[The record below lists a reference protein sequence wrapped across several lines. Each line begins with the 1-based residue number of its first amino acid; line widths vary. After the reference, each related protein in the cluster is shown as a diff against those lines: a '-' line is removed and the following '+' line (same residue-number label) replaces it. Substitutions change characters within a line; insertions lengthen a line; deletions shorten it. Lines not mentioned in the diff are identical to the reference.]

1 MVHSSSID
9 GANNGSDIPMM
20 IPHLPMPSLSR
31 SRRVQQR
38 QWFPSRTNVDLAN
51 QSITA
56 LNQLANSYPSQRD
69 HQHRHRPL
77 TSSTYAPSYAK
88 QLPPSVAHRLQ
99 QRVYTA
105 AARYSRSI
113 NNGTITNNG
122 GTKSGD
128 RNISDSSSSLLSS
141 SADLSFSNIDRLSSH
156 ISAMNHYTSPPP
168 AKLIIAANV
177 SLPQV
182 AGTAKLLDIVPA
194 AIAATYA
201 DPSSLHRPIHEV
213 KPARRAFL
221 CAPDQYRLL
230 LKRMHH
236 GGMLSYTTTP
246 MCVNGL
252 FGVAKDGD
260 SIRLIIDCR
269 PVNALLVPSPHV
281 ALPTPDLITKFHVPL
296 DQPLFAAKVDLSD
309 YYHRIKMPSAWHR
322 YFALPPVQ
330 AGDIGSDIGYSSD
343 TIVYPCITTLPMG
356 FSHAVYLAQAAHE
369 HLIDTRVPLLSS
381 RDRVRPPS
389 SSSSSLLDSGQ
400 PSSADYLIDR
410 TRHSVYIDDLNI
422 YGIDRDA
429 MSAAQQQYCT
439 VMTAAGLPP
448 KPSKVVAPTSSGLE
462 CLGVMV
468 NGDTGEVGVSV
479 TKLHKLRSD
488 TLSLLRQGTATGD
501 DIARIVGRWTWCF
514 LVRRPS
520 LAIFSAVYRFAM
532 ITRHRRHVLWPSVK
546 RELHTAAM
554 LAPLLYASI
563 KVPFMPRIIA
573 SDASEVAQGVVAAT
587 IDHST
592 CVAISSAISRPGCD
606 MSPLLSSTITSSN
619 WRTIVSSPWQQ
630 PEHINSLEVRAAL
643 TSIRWSLSLPSSVQH
658 RSTALGSSPERGHPI
673 SGWHGQRL
681 LLCCDSSA
689 ALGSINKGRSSAHSL
704 LRPLRTIAAL
714 LLASGVQLSIVW
726 VPSAANPA
734 DAASRLFRIKTT
746 KGGSERSEPVNLII
760 SA

>member
-1 MVHSSSID
+1 MVHAFIFDRVDTGID
-9 GANNGSDIPMM
+9 VPVV
-20 IPHLPMPSLSR
+20 IPHLPLPSSSR

-38 QWFPSRTNVDLAN
+38 QWFPSRTTVDLAN

-56 LNQLANSYPSQRD
+56 LNHLANSFPAQGD
-69 HQHRHRPL
+69 HRHRHYPL
-77 TSSTYAPSYAK
+77 TSSAHAPSYVK
-88 QLPPSVAHRLQ
+88 PLPSSTSHRLQ

-113 NNGTITNNG
+113 NNGTING
-122 GTKSGD
+122 GTTSGD
-128 RNISDSSSSLLSS
+128 RHISDSRLSS
-141 SADLSFSNIDRLSSH
+141 ISSDSFESIDRLSLHS
-156 ISAMNHYTSPPP
+156 SAMNSYTSPPP
-168 AKLIIAANV
+168 ARLIVAANV

-182 AGTAKLLDIVPA
+182 AGTANLLDIVPA
-194 AIAATYA
+194 ALAATYTQ
-201 DPSSLHRPIHEV
+201 PLSLHRPAHEV

-260 SIRLIIDCR
+260 AIRLIIDCR

-281 ALPTPDLITKFHVPL
+281 SLPTPDLIAKFHVPL

-309 YYHRIKMPSAWHR
+309 YYHRIKMPVAWHP
-322 YFALPPVQ
+322 YFALPVVR
-330 AGDIGSDIGYSSD
+330 AGDIGSDIGYDND
-343 TIVYPCITTLPMG
+343 TMVYPCITTLPMG

-369 HLIDTRVPLLSS
+369 HLIDTRVPLLPS

-389 SSSSSLLDSGQ
+389 SLDSGQ
-400 PSSADYLIDR
+400 AADYLIDR

-422 YGIDRDA
+422 YGIDRNA
-429 MSAAQQQYCT
+429 MLAAQQQYCT

-462 CLGVMV
+462 CLGVTV

-479 TKLHKLRSD
+479 PKLHRLRQD
-488 TLSLLRQGTATGD
+488 TLSLLRCGTATGD
-501 DIARIVGRWTWCF
+501 DVSRLVGRWTWCM

-520 LAIFSAVYRFAM
+520 LSIFSAVYRFIM
-532 ITRHRRHVLWPSVK
+532 ITRHRQHVLWPSVK

-563 KVPFMPRIIA
+563 KVPFMPKFIA
-573 SDASEVAQGVVAAT
+573 SDASEFAQGVVAAS
-587 IDHST
+587 INHST
-592 CVAISSAISRPGCD
+592 CVAISSSACSPGVA
-606 MSPLLSSTITSSN
+606 MPSLLSSAVASSN

-630 PEHINSLEVRAAL
+630 PEHINSLVVRAAL

-658 RSTALGSSPERGHPI
+658 RSHPVT
-673 SGWHGQRL
+673 GWHGQRL
-681 LLCCDSSA
+681 LLGCDSSA

-714 LLASGVQLSIVW
+714 LLASGVQLSVVW
-726 VPSAANPA
+726 LPSAANPA
-734 DAASRLFRIKTT
+734 DAASRLFRV
-746 KGGSERSEPVNLII
+746 ERSQASQPIDRI
-760 SA
+760 TTA